1 MKKMTLEQFKEQFNI
16 KLNNQQLKAVQS
28 VQNPTLL
35 LAVPGSG
42 KTTVLVTRLGYMI
55 YCLGIEPE
63 SILTITYTVAATNY
77 MRQRFET
84 MFGEQLAARLEFRT
98 INGICSKIINY
109 YGNCIGRKAFDLIT
123 EEGFKSKI
131 LSLIYQKELNEYPSE
146 NDLQTV
152 ITLITYIKNMMLSNE
167 EIESLGKKENLPL
180 AEIYKAYCGELRRQS
195 LMDYDDQMVYAYT
208 MLKTTPQVLEYFQN
222 MYQYICVDE
231 AQDTSKIQHR
241 IIEILAMKNKKLFMV
256 GDEDQS
262 IYGFRAAYP
271 EALLSFESTYPEG
284 KILLMEENFR
294 SDGAIVSAADRF
306 IQKNKLR
313 HKKNMK
319 ASRDRVKD
327 IRLIEVKTRKSQYSY
342 LTKVAENCNVDTAVL
357 YRDNE
362 SIIPVVDMLER
373 SGIDYKIKNADLTF
387 FNHKIVTDIKN
398 IIRFAENP
406 NDTEIF
412 MQIYFKIGTYL
423 SKMGA
428 IEACRISEEKG
439 IPVIDS
445 ALRYGRIPKGTE
457 KSLKAM
463 KTHIESILEESA
475 YKAVYRIVNFMGY
488 SAYLER
494 AKIKDGKISI
504 LQALAAN
511 EKTPEDFLNRLD
523 ELAMIIKNKKNNY
536 DCKFTL
542 STIHSSK
549 GLEYDTV
556 YIMDV
561 KDGVFPEKV
570 VANRK
575 KATDEEIKTYEEER
589 RLYYV
594 AVTRAKNQLC
604 IFDFKDSSTFNNQLL
619 GINVKS
625 SADKT
630 KFQKSGKKGIIATD
644 RKTSKAIEM
653 LRSKSYLR

>member
-63 SILTITYTVAATNY
+63 SILTVTYTVAATNY

-231 AQDTSKIQHR
+231 AQDTSKIQHK

-271 EALLSFESTYPEG
+271 EALLSFVSIYPEG
-284 KILLMEENFR
+284 KILLMEEHFR

-313 HKKNMK
+313 HKKSMK
-319 ASRDRVKD
+319 ASRNMAKD

-406 NDTEIF
+406 KDTEIF

-604 IFDFKDSSTFNNQLL
+604 IFDFKDSSTFNNQLF

-644 RKTSKAIEM
+644 KKTSKAIEM

>member
-1 MKKMTLEQFKEQFNI
+1 
-16 KLNNQQLKAVQS
+16 
-28 VQNPTLL
+28 
-35 LAVPGSG
+35 
-42 KTTVLVTRLGYMI
+42 
-55 YCLGIEPE
+55 
-63 SILTITYTVAATNY
+63 
-77 MRQRFET
+77 
-84 MFGEQLAARLEFRT
+84 
-98 INGICSKIINY
+98 
-109 YGNCIGRKAFDLIT
+109 
-123 EEGFKSKI
+123 
-131 LSLIYQKELNEYPSE
+131 
-146 NDLQTV
+146 
-152 ITLITYIKNMMLSNE
+152 
-167 EIESLGKKENLPL
+167 
-180 AEIYKAYCGELRRQS
+180 
-195 LMDYDDQMVYAYT
+195 
-208 MLKTTPQVLEYFQN
+208 
-222 MYQYICVDE
+222 
-231 AQDTSKIQHR
+231 
-241 IIEILAMKNKKLFMV
+241 
-256 GDEDQS
+256 
-262 IYGFRAAYP
+262 
-271 EALLSFESTYPEG
+271 
-284 KILLMEENFR
+284 MEENFR
-294 SDGAIVSAADRF
+294 SDGAIVTAADRF

-319 ASRDRVKD
+319 ASRDMAKD

-406 NDTEIF
+406 KDTEIF

>member
-1 MKKMTLEQFKEQFNI
+1 MTLEQFKEQFNI

-63 SILTITYTVAATNY
+63 SILTVTYTVAATNY

-167 EIESLGKKENLPL
+167 EIESLSKKENLPL

-231 AQDTSKIQHR
+231 AQDTSKIQHK

-294 SDGAIVSAADRF
+294 SDGAIVTAADRF

-319 ASRDRVKD
+319 ASRGMAKD

-406 NDTEIF
+406 KDTEIF
-412 MQIYFKIGTYL
+412 MQTYFKIGTYL